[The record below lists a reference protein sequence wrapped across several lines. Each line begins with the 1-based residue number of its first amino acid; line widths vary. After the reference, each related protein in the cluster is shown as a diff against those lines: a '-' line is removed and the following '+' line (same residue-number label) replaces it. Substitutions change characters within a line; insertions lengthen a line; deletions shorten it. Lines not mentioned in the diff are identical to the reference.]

1 MSKIIDGKALAT
13 QLRAKV
19 AEKIEKD
26 NYTPTLAVVMVGNNA
41 ASQVYVRNKTKAC
54 AEVGINSVQYN
65 LVGDVNENI
74 LLDLVY
80 KLNND
85 KMIDGILIQ
94 LPLPSPIN
102 EKRVIDAIAAKKDVD
117 GFKENSPYTQCT
129 PLGVME
135 LIKSV
140 GQSIAGK
147 TALVIGRSENVGK
160 PIARMLLEEN
170 CSVMTAHS
178 KTPKDVL
185 VQMFNMADIV
195 VSAVGRQDIISVD
208 DDVEPRENRIII
220 DVGINRKEDGSLC
233 GDFSEEFKDKYADFY
248 TPVPGG
254 GGPMTVAMLLS
265 NVACAKEER

>member
-1 MSKIIDGKALAT
+1 MSKIIDGKALAA
-13 QLRAKV
+13 QFRANIKK
-19 AEKIEKD
+19 ELENS

-65 LVGDVNENI
+65 LVEDVSNNF
-74 LLDLVY
+74 LLDLIY
-80 KLNND
+80 ELNND
-85 KMIDGILIQ
+85 KMIDGILVQ
-94 LPLPSPIN
+94 LPLPSQIN

-117 GFKENSPYTQCT
+117 GFKKNSPYTQCT

-140 GQSIAGK
+140 GQNIAGK

-178 KTPKDVL
+178 KTPKEVL
-185 VQMFNMADIV
+185 AQMFNMADIV
-195 VSAVGRQDIISVD
+195 VSAVGRQDIISID
-208 DDVEPRENRIII
+208 DNIEPRENRIII

-254 GGPMTVAMLLS
+254 VGPMTVAMLLN
-265 NVACAKEER
+265 NVVCEN

>member
-1 MSKIIDGKALAT
+1 MSKIIDGKALAAQFRT
-13 QLRAKV
+13 KIK
-19 AEKIEKD
+19 ETIEKD
-26 NYTPTLAVVMVGNNA
+26 NYTPALAVVMVGNNA

-65 LVGDVNENI
+65 LVEDVNENI
-74 LLDLVY
+74 LLNLVDN
-80 KLNND
+80 LNND

-94 LPLPSPIN
+94 LPLPSHIN
-102 EKRVIDAIAAKKDVD
+102 EQRIIDRIAAKKDVD
-117 GFKENSPYTQCT
+117 GFKEHSPYTQCT

-208 DDVEPRENRIII
+208 DDVELRENRIII
-220 DVGINRKEDGSLC
+220 DVGINRDNNGNLC

-254 GGPMTVAMLLS
+254 VGPMTVAMLLS
-265 NVACAKEER
+265 NVACAN

>member
-1 MSKIIDGKALAT
+1 MSKIIDGKALAAQFRIRIKET
-13 QLRAKV
+13 
-19 AEKIEKD
+19 IEKD

-41 ASQVYVRNKTKAC
+41 ASQVYVHNKTKAC

-65 LVGDVNENI
+65 LVEDVSNNV
-74 LLDLVY
+74 LLDLIY
-80 KLNND
+80 ELNNN
-85 KMIDGILIQ
+85 KMIDGILVQ
-94 LPLPSPIN
+94 LPLPSHIN
-102 EKRVIDAIAAKKDVD
+102 EKRIIEAIAAKKDVD

-208 DDVEPRENRIII
+208 DVEPRENRIII
-220 DVGINRKEDGSLC
+220 DVGINRDNNGNLC
-233 GDFSEEFKDKYADFY
+233 GDFSEEFKDKYSDFY

-254 GGPMTVAMLLS
+254 VGPMTVAMLLN
-265 NVACAKEER
+265 NVVCEN

>member
-1 MSKIIDGKALAT
+1 MSKIIDGKALAA
-13 QLRAKV
+13 QFRANIKK
-19 AEKIEKD
+19 ELENS

-65 LVGDVNENI
+65 LVEDTSNNT

-80 KLNND
+80 ELNKD
-85 KMIDGILIQ
+85 EMIDGILIQ
-94 LPLPSPIN
+94 LPLPSHIN
-102 EKRVIDAIAAKKDVD
+102 EKRIIEAIAAKKDVD

-178 KTPKDVL
+178 KTPKEVL
-185 VQMFNMADIV
+185 IQMFNIADIV
-195 VSAVGRQDIISVD
+195 VSAVGRQDIIEES
-208 DDVEPRENRIII
+208 DDVKPRENRIII

-233 GDFSEEFKDKYADFY
+233 GDFSEEFKDKYSDFY

-254 GGPMTVAMLLS
+254 VGPMTVAMLLN
-265 NVACAKEER
+265 NVACTN

>member
-1 MSKIIDGKALAT
+1 MSKIIDGKALAAQFRT
-13 QLRAKV
+13 NIKK
-19 AEKIEKD
+19 EIENS

-41 ASQVYVRNKTKAC
+41 ASQVYVRNKTRAC

-65 LVGDVNENI
+65 LVENVSNNI
-74 LLDLVY
+74 LLDLIY
-80 KLNND
+80 ELNND
-85 KMIDGILIQ
+85 KMIDGILVQ
-94 LPLPSPIN
+94 LPLPSHIN
-102 EKRVIDAIAAKKDVD
+102 EKRVIEAIAAKKDVD
-117 GFKENSPYTQCT
+117 GFKENSPYIQCT

-185 VQMFNMADIV
+185 VQMFNIADIV

-220 DVGINRKEDGSLC
+220 DVGINRDNNGNLC
-233 GDFSEEFKDKYADFY
+233 GDFSEEFKDKYSDFY

-254 GGPMTVAMLLS
+254 VGPMTVAMLLN
-265 NVACAKEER
+265 NVACAN

>member
-1 MSKIIDGKALAT
+1 MSKIIDGKALAAQFRT
-13 QLRAKV
+13 NIKK
-19 AEKIEKD
+19 EIENS

-41 ASQVYVRNKTKAC
+41 ASQVYVRNKTRAC

-65 LVGDVNENI
+65 LVENVSNNI
-74 LLDLVY
+74 LLDLIY
-80 KLNND
+80 ELNND
-85 KMIDGILIQ
+85 KMIDGILVQ
-94 LPLPSPIN
+94 LPLPSHIN
-102 EKRVIDAIAAKKDVD
+102 EKRVIEAIAAKKDVD
-117 GFKENSPYTQCT
+117 GFKENSPYIQCT

-185 VQMFNMADIV
+185 VQMFNMADII

-220 DVGINRKEDGSLC
+220 DVGINRDNNGNLC
-233 GDFSEEFKDKYADFY
+233 GDFSEEFKDKYSDFY

-254 GGPMTVAMLLS
+254 VGPMTVAMLLN
-265 NVACAKEER
+265 NVACAN